1 MSKLLNRSIILTILG
16 IITASCF
23 GSWVLSRSKSTSSP
37 GTYTSAD
44 RVSRPEEVARVI
56 HEHVEVSH
64 DFPIARISQQLVAIE
79 LASGGTTFTIYRF
92 NFPQTCGRAG
102 CLHVAVDRQD
112 KQSIPLQLVDL
123 PEREAR
129 HQGGRQPV
137 FTSIAKTGCLVVKQP
152 TNLVGGTIEDYEIC
166 KPK

>member
-1 MSKLLNRSIILTILG
+1 MSKLLNRSIILIILG

-23 GSWVLSRSKSTSSP
+23 GSWVLSRAKSTSSL
-37 GTYTSAD
+37 GTYTNAN

-56 HEHVEVSH
+56 HEHVKVSD

-112 KQSIPLQLVDL
+112 RQSIPLQLVDL
-123 PEREAR
+123 P
-129 HQGGRQPV
+129 GRQPV
-137 FTSIAKTGCLVVKQP
+137 FASIAKTGCLVVKQP